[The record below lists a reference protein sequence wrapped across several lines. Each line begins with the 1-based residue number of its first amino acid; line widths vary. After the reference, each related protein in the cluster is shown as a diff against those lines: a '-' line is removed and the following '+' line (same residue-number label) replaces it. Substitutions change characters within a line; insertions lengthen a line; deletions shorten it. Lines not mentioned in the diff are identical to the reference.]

1 MLVKIAWKNLIDKK
15 LNSFLCI
22 LLMALGIGLI
32 SLLVI
37 LSKQFEEKFTKNIS
51 GIDMVVGAKGSPLQL
66 ILSSV
71 YQVDNPTG
79 NIPLQQVNALKRNP
93 LVKEVIPLS
102 MGDNYKG
109 YRIVGTNEQYLEHFK
124 TAFAEGRMFA
134 KNLEV
139 VVGAVVAE
147 NLGLKI
153 GDDFHSAHGLDS
165 EGETH
170 DHEHFEVVGIL
181 AFNNSVVDN
190 LILTS
195 LSSVWAVHEHDSE
208 DNEQL
213 TVNSEQLTVN
223 SEQLTVNSEQERVE
237 IDSASDKEITSALVK
252 FRSPM
257 GMMTVPRNINENSV
271 MQAALPS
278 IEVNRLFELLGVGV
292 STLRALALAI
302 MLISGISVFVS
313 LYNSLKERRYEMA
326 LMLSMGA
333 SRVQLFGMLLLEGL
347 ILGVAGFV
355 IGLLVS
361 RLGIWLVS
369 KQVAESYHFDISQ
382 VAFQPEE
389 GWLFLAAVGI
399 GLLAA
404 ALPSLGIYR
413 LNISETLADD

>member
-1 MLVKIAWKNLIDKK
+1 MLIKIAWKNLIDKK

-79 NIPLQQVNALKRNP
+79 NIPLSQVNNLRKNP
-93 LVKEVIPLS
+93 LVKEVIPMS

-109 YRIVGTNEQYLEHFK
+109 YRIVGTNKSYLEHFK
-124 TAFAEGRMFA
+124 TEIAEGKLFSE
-134 KNLEV
+134 NLEV
-139 VVGAVVAE
+139 VVGKVAAE

-170 DHEHFEVVGIL
+170 DHEHFVVVGIL
-181 AFNNSVVDN
+181 EFNNSVVDN
-190 LILTS
+190 VILTS
-195 LSSVWAVHEHDSE
+195 LSSVWAVHEHGSA
-208 DNEQL
+208 
-213 TVNSEQLTVN
+213 NSEQLTVN
-223 SEQLTVNSEQERVE
+223 NESEEEPSNLKPQSSEPDR
-237 IDSASDKEITSALVK
+237 DITSALVK

-257 GMMTVPRNINENSV
+257 GMMTVPRNINENTL

-292 STLRALALAI
+292 STLHALALAI

-333 SRVQLFGMLLLEGL
+333 GRLQLFGMLMLEGL
-347 ILGVAGFV
+347 ILGIVGY
-355 IGLLVS
+355 ITGLIIS
-361 RLGIWLVS
+361 RVGIWLVS
-369 KQVAESYHFDISQ
+369 KQVAENYHFDISQ
-382 VAFQPEE
+382 VSFQPEE
-389 GWLFLAAVGI
+389 GWLFLAAIGI

>member
-1 MLVKIAWKNLIDKK
+1 MLIKIAWKNLIDKK

-79 NIPLQQVNALKRNP
+79 NIPLNQVNALKKNP
-93 LVKEVIPLS
+93 LVKEVIPMS

-109 YRIVGTNEQYLEHFK
+109 YRIVGTNESYLEHFK
-124 TAFAEGRMFA
+124 VEFVEGHLFVE
-134 KNLEV
+134 NLEV
-139 VVGAVVAE
+139 VLGAITAE

-153 GDDFHSAHGLDS
+153 GDDFHSAHGLDA

-170 DHEHFEVVGIL
+170 DHDHFEVVGIL
-181 AFNNSVVDN
+181 KFNNSVVDN

-195 LSSVWAVHEHDSE
+195 LNSVWAVHGHSSVDSSSTTNDSE
-208 DNEQL
+208 
-213 TVNSEQLTVN
+213 
-223 SEQLTVNSEQERVE
+223 
-237 IDSASDKEITSALVK
+237 SDKQITSALVK

-257 GMMTVPRNINENSV
+257 GMMTIPRNINENSV

-347 ILGVAGFV
+347 FLGVVGYV
-355 IGLLVS
+355 IGLTVS

-382 VAFQPEE
+382 VSFQPEE
-389 GWLFLAAVGI
+389 GWLFLTAIGI

-404 ALPSLGIYR
+404 AIPSLGVYR

>member
-1 MLVKIAWKNLIDKK
+1 MLVKIAWKNLLDKK

-79 NIPLQQVNALKRNP
+79 NIPLAQVNALGKNP

-102 MGDNYKG
+102 MGDNYQG

-124 TAFAEGRMFA
+124 TEFAEGRLFA

-139 VVGAVVAE
+139 VVGAVVAQ

-181 AFNNSVVDN
+181 KFNNSVVDN

-195 LSSVWAVHEHDSE
+195 LSSVWSVHEHDSANGE
-208 DNEQL
+208 PL
-213 TVNSEQLTVN
+213 AVGASGAL
-223 SEQLTVNSEQERVE
+223 
-237 IDSASDKEITSALVK
+237 SDKPETSGPEREITAALVK

-257 GMMTVPRNINENSV
+257 GMMTVPRNINGNSV

-333 SRVQLFGMLLLEGL
+333 SRLQLFGMLLLEGL
-347 ILGVAGFV
+347 ILGVAGFI

-361 RLGIWLVS
+361 RFGIWLVS
-369 KQVAESYHFDISQ
+369 NQVTENYHVAISQ